1 MRTETCN
8 FFYIFIFFP
17 PSLSLPTLSLP
28 WNCSNLCIIRHYI
41 WGSHCANWRRST
53 ETAFAFLI
61 LLLQSIKSMRAH
73 FYYGTHWV
81 LFANFVT
88 FSLFIIF
95 NALEY
100 KIDWNNLTC
109 CLVAGNI
116 FFFAVQ
122 MWFDYITRMVKHVPN
137 WNVRKTKT
145 KNHFELTHRCLIWCK
160 LCWSY
165 GRYWHISHSENYL
178 IENKKCAK
186 SMRNLQIAQ

>member
-1 MRTETCN
+1 M
-8 FFYIFIFFP
+8 YI
-17 PSLSLPTLSLP
+17 
-28 WNCSNLCIIRHYI
+28 WHYF

-61 LLLQSIKSMRAH
+61 LRLQSIKSMRAH

-109 CLVAGNI
+109 CLIAGNI
-116 FFFAVQ
+116 FFFC
-122 MWFDYITRMVKHVPN
+122 T
-137 WNVRKTKT
+137 NVIWLHNTHGKTCTELKCLKTKT
-145 KNHFELTHRCLIWCK
+145 KNHFKLTHRCLIWCK

-178 IENKKCAK
+178 IEKKMCQINAKLANCPIICRVLWFFFSFLSYIHCCFCHEINKFV
-186 SMRNLQIAQ
+186 